1 MAEEKFFLG
10 RQPILDREQQ
20 IVAFELLFRS
30 ADKQYA
36 DFTDQ
41 TQASAS
47 VILNA
52 MTDFGIDNVVGR
64 HKAFFNVNTDML
76 MSDPLELLPK
86 DHVVIELLENI
97 EITDQVIARCL
108 ELKEKGFM
116 LAADDHTYSPEYEP
130 LYNVIDVI
138 KFDILLT
145 PIDQLPEMMKQLN
158 RWRFTFLAEK
168 VETREQYDACHA
180 LGFELFQGYY
190 FSRPVVL
197 KQKRID
203 TARATLLKLLNQL
216 QLDSDLAE
224 IEISFR
230 QNPNLIYGLLRLVNS
245 VAFGLREKVR
255 SLKHAIM
262 VLGRQQLRR
271 WVVLA
276 LYAGQGAGAT
286 ATVSPL
292 LELASVRGR
301 LMEMLALQVP
311 NMPMQDKEW
320 GERAFM
326 AGVLSLVDVLLST
339 TVDDV
344 VASLNLTDDI
354 RSALL
359 YREGSLGILLQIAE
373 EMEKA
378 EFSAAEDL
386 LTQVQLSAAQLAS
399 AQLETIAWSKGLAE
413 YS

>member
-10 RQPILDREQQ
+10 RQPILDRDQK

-64 HKAFFNVNTDML
+64 HKAFINVTDDML
-76 MSDPLELLPK
+76 MSDTLELLPK

-97 EITDQVIARCL
+97 QISDQVVERCQ
-108 ELKEKGFM
+108 ELKEKGFV
-116 LAADDHTYSPEYEP
+116 LAADDHTYSEEFEP
-130 LYNVIDVI
+130 LYKSIDII
-138 KFDILLT
+138 KLDILLT
-145 PIDQLPEMMKQLN
+145 PVEQLPEIMKQLS

-168 VETREQYDACHA
+168 VETSEQYDACSA

-203 TARATLLKLLNQL
+203 TARATLLKLLNLL
-216 QLDSDLAE
+216 QLESDLSE
-224 IEISFR
+224 IENSFR

-276 LYAGQGAGAT
+276 LYASQGEGV

-301 LMEMLALQVP
+301 LMELLATQVP
-311 NMPMQDKEW
+311 DIPIQDKEW

-339 TVDDV
+339 TVEDV
-344 VASLNLTDDI
+344 VATLNLTDDI
-354 RSALL
+354 RNALL
-359 YREGSLGILLQIAE
+359 YREGRLGVLLQIAE
-373 EMEKA
+373 QMEKA

-386 LTQVQLSAAQLAS
+386 LGQVQLSADMLAS